1 MSKKLDEKIAKHM
14 SEKKDQDDA
23 SLREKDDEKE
33 PLAQKFEEGL
43 AQSQEKNTPLDEEE
57 QEEEKVGLLAEEDN
71 VEPEVNNSD
80 LENRD
85 LAD

>member
-1 MSKKLDEKIAKHM
+1 MLKSIVDSYFFSAKECALAAYDEYTNQSMSKKLDEKIAKHM

-43 AQSQEKNTPLDEEE
+43 A
-57 QEEEKVGLLAEEDN
+57 
-71 VEPEVNNSD
+71 
-80 LENRD
+80 
-85 LAD
+85 